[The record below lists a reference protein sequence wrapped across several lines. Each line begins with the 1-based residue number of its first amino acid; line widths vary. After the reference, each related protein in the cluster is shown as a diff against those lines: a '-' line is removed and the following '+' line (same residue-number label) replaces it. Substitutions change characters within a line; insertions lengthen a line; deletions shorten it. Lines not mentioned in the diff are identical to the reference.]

1 MATRTPVHPINDPA
15 HWGRRAEEMR
25 TLADDMRDLVAQATM
40 LRIGDDYERLAERA
54 QSRLEPGP
62 PLAPSD
68 K

>member
-15 HWGRRAEEMR
+15 HWRHRAEEMR
-25 TLADDMRDLVAQATM
+25 TLADDMHDLDAKVTM
-40 LRIGDDYERLAERA
+40 LRIADDYERLAERA
-54 QSRLEPGP
+54 QSQLEPGP